1 LFDYPRNHF
10 NKIKAVISTPCAT
23 LTPPEFSFEF
33 TDKGAAHNLDL
44 DLGKAPKV
52 QKDSPLGNGKEFKPP
67 SVLQQVFGLHTLWN
81 QMEAFLWER
90 SKWPLVKISK
100 NE

>member
-1 LFDYPRNHF
+1 
-10 NKIKAVISTPCAT
+10 
-23 LTPPEFSFEF
+23 
-33 TDKGAAHNLDL
+33 LDL
-44 DLGKAPKV
+44 DLGKASKA

-67 SVLQQVFGLHTLWN
+67 SVLQQVFGLHNLWN

-100 NE
+100 NERQQDLVDTLTFGNHKSALQKPLILKKLIAKRR